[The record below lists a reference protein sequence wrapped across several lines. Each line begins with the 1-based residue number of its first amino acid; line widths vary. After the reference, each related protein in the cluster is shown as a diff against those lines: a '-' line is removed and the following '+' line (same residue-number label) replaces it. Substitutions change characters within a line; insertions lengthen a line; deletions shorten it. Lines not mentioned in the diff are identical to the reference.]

1 MQIFESITGLR
12 TARAAFRDSH
22 QTVALVPT
30 MGNLHE
36 GHLSLVRAARQR
48 ADRVV
53 VSIFVNPMQF
63 DNPADFSA
71 YRRTIEEDRG
81 KLSASQVDILFYPD
95 ADEIYPGGTA
105 HCARVEVPGLS
116 DILCGRYRPGH
127 FVGVTTI
134 VNKLFN
140 IVQPELAMFGEKDY
154 QQLLLIRRMA
164 EDLCL
169 PVEIVGVPTVR
180 EVHGLAMSSRNNY
193 LSTQER
199 LQAGALYQSL
209 CRARE
214 RIQAAATAAQRDYAA
229 VELAAMVALES
240 DGLRPEYF
248 SIRQA
253 LDLASPG
260 PDEQRLVIL
269 AAAWMG
275 SARLIDNIRITLK

>member
-1 MQIFESITGLR
+1 MQTFETIAALR
-12 TARAAFRDSH
+12 AARAVFRDSR

-36 GHLSLVRAARQR
+36 GHLSLVNAARQR

-53 VSIFVNPMQF
+53 ASIFVNPMQF

-71 YRRTIEEDRG
+71 YRRTIEEDRC

-95 ADEIYPGGTA
+95 ASEIYPEGTA
-105 HCARVEVPGLS
+105 HCTRVEVPGLS
-116 DILCGRYRPGH
+116 DILCGRHRPGH

-140 IVQPELAMFGEKDY
+140 VVQPEVAVFGEKDY
-154 QQLLLIRRMA
+154 QQLLLIRRMVA
-164 EDLCL
+164 DLCL

-193 LSTQER
+193 LSAQER
-199 LQAGALYQSL
+199 LQASALYQAL
-209 CRARE
+209 CWARE
-214 RIQAAATAAQRDYAA
+214 QIQAVAVPAYREYAA
-229 VELAAMVALES
+229 IELAAMAALET

-248 SIRQA
+248 SIRRA
-253 LDLASPG
+253 VDLASPG
-260 PDEQRLVIL
+260 PDDQRLVIL